1 MLLDSDLI
9 LGIFSE
15 NKELAERKFIE
26 YNEIESQ
33 DEFLEDTLR
42 TRLTDEEARNKIIK
56 LINGYSIPEI
66 KGLQKEQ
73 RNEML
78 SKIMKLEGLSQRQAA
93 RILGIS
99 PNLLFKL

>member
-56 LINGYSIPEI
+56 LINGYGIPEI